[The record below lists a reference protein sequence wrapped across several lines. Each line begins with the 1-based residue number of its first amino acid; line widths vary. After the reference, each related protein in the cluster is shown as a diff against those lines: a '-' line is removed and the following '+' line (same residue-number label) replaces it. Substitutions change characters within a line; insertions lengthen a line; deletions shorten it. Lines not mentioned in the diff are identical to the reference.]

1 MEDYARVEVVSEFDG
16 SGNAVPRKIVWGEGK
31 AFGIQR
37 VISVCQPEDKM
48 TMYTVLVEGRQ
59 RKLFFNGSEW
69 RVRKRAGAD
78 KGDAG

>member
-1 MEDYARVEVVSEFDG
+1 MEDYARVEVVSGTDG
-16 SGNAVPRKIVWGEGK
+16 SGNAVPRKIVWGEGRT
-31 AFGIQR
+31 FGIQR

-69 RVRKRAGAD
+69 RVGKRREPD
-78 KGDAG
+78 KGDAE